1 MLIFG
6 GTFMIKFL
14 LGVTDP
20 EITSKT
26 VSQQDFLE
34 FENSIYE
41 RMKDVQDIARNVQ
54 SDQIS
59 FLNTNI
65 TIFLAVAGLILAG
78 VGIFASVVL
87 SRIKTANIKAQQKMD
102 EANTLM
108 ATARELNEQA
118 NDTIVDLNRKHV
130 ELDAKLEIMELRHK
144 DLGKILESK
153 DLESKLQTLE
163 KSANLT
169 SDLEKQ
175 IKAMFDLQHCS
186 RIISETERL
195 LRRLKRTYEDNKFAQ
210 NAIRNHLEQCYKVA
224 QEESPPLQVEVS
236 YMLNLPYRLKI
247 DEIVKKANDLLQ
259 LSLSISQSS
268 EELKEYLDSGN
279 GDPQLSFDDLE
290 NKREGF

>member
-1 MLIFG
+1 
-6 GTFMIKFL
+6 MIKFL

-20 EITSKT
+20 ESASKT

-65 TIFLAVAGLILAG
+65 TIFLTVAGLILAG

-118 NDTIVDLNRKHV
+118 NDTIVELNRKHG
-130 ELDAKLEIMELRHK
+130 ELDAKLEVMELRHK

-169 SDLEKQ
+169 SALEKQ

-186 RIISETERL
+186 RVISETERL

-210 NAIRNHLEQCYKVA
+210 NAIRDHLEQCYKVV
-224 QEESPPLQVEVS
+224 QVESPPLQVEVS

>member
-6 GTFMIKFL
+6 GTFMVKFL

-65 TIFLAVAGLILAG
+65 TIFLTVAGLILAG

-118 NDTIVDLNRKHV
+118 NDTIVDLNKKHG
-130 ELDAKLEIMELRHK
+130 ELNAKLEVMELRHN

-169 SDLEKQ
+169 SALEKQ

-195 LRRLKRTYEDNKFAQ
+195 LRRLKRTYEDNEFAQ
-210 NAIRNHLEQCYKVA
+210 NAIRNHLEQCYKVE
-224 QEESPPLQVEVS
+224 QEEGPPLQVEIS